1 MTLFG
6 TKQRRLEPLEGSKD
20 WKKTATASEDR
31 MVEREANF
39 DGGAN
44 EGEVEKEPLDGGGCG
59 PSDRRRSDQ
68 HGGSRQAG
76 VGDGD
81 GEESRRKIY
90 ANLLVEAVRRQT
102 LLPSDLLERK
112 LRLVACLAVR
122 VSGSLLPR
130 NAYLFK
136 GFGAGSGLVARRACP
151 APVRFVSFSDA
162 VGRNRLQ
169 V

>member
-1 MTLFG
+1 MGSEKRLFCSLSLADSCA
-6 TKQRRLEPLEGSKD
+6 KHNCREPLQGSKD
-20 WKKTATASEDR
+20 WNTATASEDR

-44 EGEVEKEPLDGGGCG
+44 EGEVEREPLDGRGCG

-68 HGGSRQAG
+68 HGGLRRAG

-112 LRLVACLAVR
+112 LRLVACLASVFQDPFW
-122 VSGSLLPR
+122 VGSRRKASMPRARAFRLP
-130 NAYLFK
+130 F
-136 GFGAGSGLVARRACP
+136 
-151 APVRFVSFSDA
+151 
-162 VGRNRLQ
+162 
-169 V
+169 